1 MGRIATIT
9 VGDDLAE
16 FIAHKVNAGEYASE
30 AEVVQA
36 ALELL
41 RTHDGGLVAIRAA
54 IDEGEASGEPQ
65 LFDASQFL
73 HEIHRKHGA

>member
-1 MGRIATIT
+1 MGRVATIS

-16 FIAHKVNAGEYASE
+16 FIAHKVSAGDYASE

-41 RTHDGGLVAIRAA
+41 RAQDEGLAAIRAA
-54 IDEGEASGEPQ
+54 IDEGDASGEPQ
-65 LFDASQFL
+65 PFVSSQFL
-73 HEIHRKHGA
+73 EEIHRKYGA

>member
-41 RTHDGGLVAIRAA
+41 RTHDDGLVAIRAA

-65 LFDASQFL
+65 PFDASQFL
-73 HEIHRKHGA
+73 YEVHRKHGA